1 MFLKTKKTWLAMLV
15 LLLIA
20 SLTIT
25 GCGGSGSESS
35 GSESNEGA
43 SSDNSS
49 QAEKP
54 MKVAAILSG
63 EISDMGWNSF
73 AYKGLVNA
81 EKKFGVEIAYSEKVS
96 DSDAEE
102 FFRGYAQD
110 GFDLVIGHGFEF
122 GKPAENV
129 AKDFPDTQFVI
140 TSINLVKEPNLG
152 STTTDNPQ
160 QGFVAGTVA
169 ALLSKSGK
177 IGYVGGR
184 EIPPVIEKQKNSE
197 LGAKYVREDVEYSSV
212 ILGTYDDMQ
221 KAKESTYS
229 MIEQGADVIIANADK
244 ATLAI
249 LEACKEKGVY
259 AIGMGGDEYTKL
271 FPDNVPIDVVN
282 DVAICVENAV
292 EKLVNGQLKAEFSRI
307 GVKEG
312 AVRLTEWNDFVPA
325 EVKDGV
331 AAAVEDLQAGKI
343 ELIRVD
349 Q

>member
-1 MFLKTKKTWLAMLV
+1 MFKKTRIWCFTIV
-15 LLLIA
+15 CLLIF
-20 SLTIT
+20 SLALT
-25 GCGGSGSESS
+25 GCGGSNDVDNQ
-35 GSESNEGA
+35 ESN
-43 SSDNSS
+43 SDSTGNSP
-49 QAEKP
+49 QAEEKI
-54 MKVAAILSG
+54 KVAVLLPG
-63 EISDMGWNSF
+63 EITDMGWNTF
-73 AYKGLVNA
+73 AYNGLMNA
-81 EKKFGVEIAYSEKVS
+81 QKKFGVEVAYSEKVS

-110 GFDLVIGHGFEF
+110 GFDMVIGHGFEF

-129 AKDFPDTQFVI
+129 AKDFPNTKFVI

-169 ALLSKSGK
+169 ALISENGK

-197 LGAKYVREDVEYSSV
+197 LGAKYVREDIQYSSV

-229 MIEQGADVIIANADK
+229 MIEQGVDVVIANADK

-259 AIGMGGDEYTKL
+259 AIGMGGDEYSKM
-271 FPDNVPIDVVN
+271 FPENVPIDVVN
-282 DVAICVENAV
+282 DVAICIENSV
-292 EKLVNGQLKAEFSRI
+292 EKMVNGEWKAEFSRI

-312 AVRLTEWNDFVPA
+312 AVRLTEWNDWVSND
-325 EVKDGV
+325 VKEGV
-331 AAAVEDLQAGKI
+331 AAALEDLQAGEI